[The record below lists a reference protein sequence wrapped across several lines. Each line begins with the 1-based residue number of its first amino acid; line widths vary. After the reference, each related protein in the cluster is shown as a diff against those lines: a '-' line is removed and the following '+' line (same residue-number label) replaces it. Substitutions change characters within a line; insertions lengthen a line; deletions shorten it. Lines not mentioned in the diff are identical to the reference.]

1 VRLSFTLPPGWREH
15 VHDDVV
21 RLVAGDEPGLLVEA
35 GPLVG
40 MESFRPSD
48 LIGRAAGKVE
58 IVETQKGLE
67 TETGWPMELV
77 RVHVLD
83 AAGAP
88 TEVRLAAVY
97 VMAYYGGLAVARVA
111 PARFEAVRDALVQI
125 LTSARP
131 RYRDVEPVTIAELF
145 EMTP

>member
-1 VRLSFTLPPGWREH
+1 MRLGFTLPPGWREH

-40 MESFRPSD
+40 IERFHPSEI
-48 LIGRAAGKVE
+48 IGRAAGKVE
-58 IVETQKGLE
+58 IIEAQKRLE
-67 TETGWPMELV
+67 TATGWPMELV
-77 RVHVLD
+77 RAQVLD

-97 VMAYYGGLAVARVA
+97 VMAYFGGLAIARVE
-111 PARFEAVRDALVQI
+111 PARFEAVRDVLVQI